1 MNASGGPS
9 GGPSAAYESEL
20 RAILAAR
27 DWERLRDFSRANN
40 EIPDDVFAQPQ
51 HFWEVMLHKLT
62 CGRIDLLGLH
72 EDSRR
77 WLEARGYTTDIGGY

>member
-1 MNASGGPS
+1 VSSTAGSPS
-9 GGPSAAYESEL
+9 PEYESEL
-20 RAILAAR
+20 RDILAAR
-27 DWERLRDFSRANN
+27 DWEKLRDFSRAHN

-72 EDSRR
+72 EDSRA
-77 WLEARGYTTDIGGY
+77 WLAERGYTPDLGGY

>member
-1 MNASGGPS
+1 VSAS

-20 RAILAAR
+20 RSILAAR
-27 DWERLRDFSRANN
+27 DWEKLRDFSRANN
-40 EIPDDVFAQPQ
+40 DIPDDVFAQPQ

-72 EDSRR
+72 DDSRR

>member
-1 MNASGGPS
+1 MS
-9 GGPSAAYESEL
+9 SAAGSPSPEYESEL
-20 RAILAAR
+20 RDILAAR
-27 DWERLRDFSRANN
+27 DWEKLRDFSRAHN
-40 EIPDDVFAQPQ
+40 EIPDEVFEQPQ

-77 WLEARGYTTDIGGY
+77 WLSERGYTPDLGGY